1 MIDKYINVDKVI
13 SIKIFDKK
21 DVLNESFV
29 CTLIHRK
36 GTVKRRRLKFN
47 GFKVEIECV
56 YYKDDIFEQL
66 FSDKITRTKLNEL
79 YMKEYIE
86 DNIENNYIIEDNIL
100 YEKPRVEI
108 TLINDELVVVHR
120 DSVKELYKYLN
131 DWNFY
136 SDGEF
141 DYSKMP
147 IEYLCLLPQRI
158 FKKVYGT
165 V

>member
-21 DVLNESFV
+21 DVINENFV

-66 FSDKITRTKLNEL
+66 FSGKITRTKLNEL

-100 YEKPRVEI
+100 YEKPRIEI
-108 TLINDELVVVHR
+108 TLINDELEIIHR
-120 DSVKELYKYLN
+120 DSVKELYKYLDN
-131 DWNFY
+131 I
-136 SDGEF
+136 GL
-141 DYSKMP
+141 SKHKN
-147 IEYLCLLPQRI
+147 I
-158 FKKVYGT
+158 KKV
-165 V
+165 

>member
-1 MIDKYINVDKVI
+1 MIDKYINVNKVI

-66 FSDKITRTKLNEL
+66 FSGKITRAKLNEL

-86 DNIENNYIIEDNIL
+86 DNIANNYIIEDNIL
-100 YEKPRVEI
+100 YEKPRIEI
-108 TLINDELVVVHR
+108 TLINDELEIIHR
-120 DSVKELYKYLN
+120 DSVKELYKYLDN
-131 DWNFY
+131 I
-136 SDGEF
+136 GL
-141 DYSKMP
+141 SKHKN
-147 IEYLCLLPQRI
+147 I
-158 FKKVYGT
+158 KKV
-165 V
+165 

>member
-1 MIDKYINVDKVI
+1 MIGKYINVDKVI

-21 DVLNESFV
+21 DILNESFV

-66 FSDKITRTKLNEL
+66 FSGKITRTKLNEL

-86 DNIENNYIIEDNIL
+86 NNIENNYIIEDNIL
-100 YEKPRVEI
+100 YEKPRIEI
-108 TLINDELVVVHR
+108 TRINDELEIIHR
-120 DSVKELYKYLN
+120 DSVKELYKYLDN
-131 DWNFY
+131 I
-136 SDGEF
+136 GL
-141 DYSKMP
+141 SKHKN
-147 IEYLCLLPQRI
+147 I
-158 FKKVYGT
+158 KKV
-165 V
+165 

>member
-66 FSDKITRTKLNEL
+66 FSGKITRTKLNEL
-79 YMKEYIE
+79 YMKEY
-86 DNIENNYIIEDNIL
+86 IENNYIIEDNIL

-120 DSVKELYKYLN
+120 DSVKELYNYLN
-131 DWNFY
+131 NI
-136 SDGEF
+136 GL
-141 DYSKMP
+141 SKHKN
-147 IEYLCLLPQRI
+147 I
-158 FKKVYGT
+158 KKV
-165 V
+165 

>member
-21 DVLNESFV
+21 DVLDESFV

-66 FSDKITRTKLNEL
+66 FSGSITRTKLNEL

-86 DNIENNYIIEDNIL
+86 DNIENNYVIENNIL
-100 YEKPRVEI
+100 YEKPRIEI
-108 TLINDELVVVHR
+108 TLINDELEIIHR

-131 DWNFY
+131 NI
-136 SDGEF
+136 GL
-141 DYSKMP
+141 SKHKN
-147 IEYLCLLPQRI
+147 I
-158 FKKVYGT
+158 KKV
-165 V
+165 

>member
-1 MIDKYINVDKVI
+1 MIGKYINVDKVI

-66 FSDKITRTKLNEL
+66 FSGKITRAKLNEL

-86 DNIENNYIIEDNIL
+86 DNIANNYIIEDNIL
-100 YEKPRVEI
+100 YEKPRIEI
-108 TLINDELVVVHR
+108 TLINDELEIIHR
-120 DSVKELYKYLN
+120 DSVKELYKYLDN
-131 DWNFY
+131 I
-136 SDGEF
+136 GL
-141 DYSKMP
+141 SKHKN
-147 IEYLCLLPQRI
+147 I
-158 FKKVYGT
+158 KKV
-165 V
+165 

>member
-1 MIDKYINVDKVI
+1 MINKYINVDKVI

-66 FSDKITRTKLNEL
+66 FSGKITRTKLNEL

-86 DNIENNYIIEDNIL
+86 DNIENNYVIEDNIL
-100 YEKPRVEI
+100 YEKPRIEI
-108 TLINDELVVVHR
+108 TLINDELEIIHR
-120 DSVKELYKYLN
+120 DSVIELYNYLN
-131 DWNFY
+131 NI
-136 SDGEF
+136 GL
-141 DYSKMP
+141 SKHKN
-147 IEYLCLLPQRI
+147 I
-158 FKKVYGT
+158 KKV
-165 V
+165 

>member
-66 FSDKITRTKLNEL
+66 FSGKITRTKLNEL

-86 DNIENNYIIEDNIL
+86 DNIANNYIIEDNIL
-100 YEKPRVEI
+100 YEKPRIEI
-108 TLINDELVVVHR
+108 TLINDELEIIHQ
-120 DSVKELYKYLN
+120 DSVKELYKYLDN
-131 DWNFY
+131 I
-136 SDGEF
+136 GL
-141 DYSKMP
+141 SKHKN
-147 IEYLCLLPQRI
+147 I
-158 FKKVYGT
+158 KKV
-165 V
+165 

>member
-36 GTVKRRRLKFN
+36 GTVKGRRLKFN
-47 GFKVEIECV
+47 RFKVEIECV

-100 YEKPRVEI
+100 YEKPRIEI
-108 TLINDELVVVHR
+108 TLINDELEIIHR
-120 DSVKELYKYLN
+120 DSVKELYKYLDN
-131 DWNFY
+131 I
-136 SDGEF
+136 GL
-141 DYSKMP
+141 SKHKN
-147 IEYLCLLPQRI
+147 I
-158 FKKVYGT
+158 KKV
-165 V
+165 

>member
-1 MIDKYINVDKVI
+1 MIGKYINVDKVI

-66 FSDKITRTKLNEL
+66 FSGKITRTKLNEL

-86 DNIENNYIIEDNIL
+86 YNIENNYIIEDNIL

-108 TLINDELVVVHR
+108 TLINDELEIIHR
-120 DSVKELYKYLN
+120 DSVKELYKYLDN
-131 DWNFY
+131 I
-136 SDGEF
+136 GL
-141 DYSKMP
+141 SKHKN
-147 IEYLCLLPQRI
+147 I
-158 FKKVYGT
+158 KKV
-165 V
+165 

>member
-1 MIDKYINVDKVI
+1 MIDKYINVNKVI

-66 FSDKITRTKLNEL
+66 FSGKITRAKLNEL

-86 DNIENNYIIEDNIL
+86 DNIANNYIIEDNIL
-100 YEKPRVEI
+100 YEKPRIEI
-108 TLINDELVVVHR
+108 TLINDELEIIHR

-131 DWNFY
+131 NI
-136 SDGEF
+136 GL
-141 DYSKMP
+141 SKHKN
-147 IEYLCLLPQRI
+147 I
-158 FKKVYGT
+158 KKV
-165 V
+165 

>member
-21 DVLNESFV
+21 DVFNESFV

-66 FSDKITRTKLNEL
+66 FSGKITRTKLNEL

-86 DNIENNYIIEDNIL
+86 DNIANNYIIEDNIL
-100 YEKPRVEI
+100 YEKPRIEI
-108 TLINDELVVVHR
+108 TLINDELEIIHR
-120 DSVKELYKYLN
+120 DSVKELYKYLDN
-131 DWNFY
+131 I
-136 SDGEF
+136 GL
-141 DYSKMP
+141 SKHKN
-147 IEYLCLLPQRI
+147 I
-158 FKKVYGT
+158 KKV
-165 V
+165 

>member
-36 GTVKRRRLKFN
+36 GTVKRIRLKFN

-66 FSDKITRTKLNEL
+66 FSGKITRAKLNEL
-79 YMKEYIE
+79 YMKEYI
-86 DNIENNYIIEDNIL
+86 Y
-100 YEKPRVEI
+100 R
-108 TLINDELVVVHR
+108 R
-120 DSVKELYKYLN
+120 
-131 DWNFY
+131 
-136 SDGEF
+136 
-141 DYSKMP
+141 
-147 IEYLCLLPQRI
+147 
-158 FKKVYGT
+158 
-165 V
+165 

>member
-66 FSDKITRTKLNEL
+66 FSGKITRTKLNEL
-79 YMKEYIE
+79 YMKEYIIE
-86 DNIENNYIIEDNIL
+86 YNIENNYIIEDNIL

-120 DSVKELYKYLN
+120 DSVKELYNYLN
-131 DWNFY
+131 NI
-136 SDGEF
+136 GL
-141 DYSKMP
+141 SKHKN
-147 IEYLCLLPQRI
+147 I
-158 FKKVYGT
+158 KKV
-165 V
+165 

>member
-66 FSDKITRTKLNEL
+66 FSGKITRAKLNEL

-86 DNIENNYIIEDNIL
+86 DNIANNYIIEDNIL
-100 YEKPRVEI
+100 YEKPRIEI
-108 TLINDELVVVHR
+108 TLINDELEIIHR
-120 DSVKELYKYLN
+120 DSVKELYKYLDN
-131 DWNFY
+131 I
-136 SDGEF
+136 GL
-141 DYSKMP
+141 SKYKN
-147 IEYLCLLPQRI
+147 I
-158 FKKVYGT
+158 KKV
-165 V
+165 

>member
-66 FSDKITRTKLNEL
+66 FSGKITRTKLNEL

-100 YEKPRVEI
+100 YEKPRIEI
-108 TLINDELVVVHR
+108 TLINDELEIIHR
-120 DSVKELYKYLN
+120 DSVKELYKYLDN
-131 DWNFY
+131 I
-136 SDGEF
+136 GL
-141 DYSKMP
+141 SKHKN
-147 IEYLCLLPQRI
+147 IT
-158 FKKVYGT
+158 KV
-165 V
+165 

>member
-21 DVLNESFV
+21 DVLDESFV

-56 YYKDDIFEQL
+56 YYKDDIFDQL
-66 FSDKITRTKLNEL
+66 FSGKITRTKLNEL

-86 DNIENNYIIEDNIL
+86 DNIENNYIIENNIL
-100 YEKPRVEI
+100 YEKPRIEI
-108 TLINDELVVVHR
+108 TLINDELEIIHR
-120 DSVKELYKYLN
+120 DSVKELYKYLDN
-131 DWNFY
+131 I
-136 SDGEF
+136 GL
-141 DYSKMP
+141 SKHKN
-147 IEYLCLLPQRI
+147 I
-158 FKKVYGT
+158 KKI
-165 V
+165 

>member
-1 MIDKYINVDKVI
+1 MIDKYINVNKVI

-21 DVLNESFV
+21 DVFNESFV

-66 FSDKITRTKLNEL
+66 FSGKITRTKLNEL

-86 DNIENNYIIEDNIL
+86 DNIANNYIIEDNIL
-100 YEKPRVEI
+100 YEKPRIEI
-108 TLINDELVVVHR
+108 TLINDELEIIHR
-120 DSVKELYKYLN
+120 DSVKELYKYLDN
-131 DWNFY
+131 I
-136 SDGEF
+136 GL
-141 DYSKMP
+141 SKHKN
-147 IEYLCLLPQRI
+147 I
-158 FKKVYGT
+158 KKV
-165 V
+165 

>member
-66 FSDKITRTKLNEL
+66 FSGSITRTKLNEL

-86 DNIENNYIIEDNIL
+86 DNIENNYVIENNIL
-100 YEKPRVEI
+100 YEKPRIEI
-108 TLINDELVVVHR
+108 TLINDELEIIHR

-131 DWNFY
+131 NI
-136 SDGEF
+136 GL
-141 DYSKMP
+141 SKHKN
-147 IEYLCLLPQRI
+147 I
-158 FKKVYGT
+158 KKV
-165 V
+165 

>member
-66 FSDKITRTKLNEL
+66 FSGSITRTKLNEL

-100 YEKPRVEI
+100 YEKPRIEI
-108 TLINDELVVVHR
+108 TLINDELEIIHR
-120 DSVKELYKYLN
+120 DSVKELYKYLDN
-131 DWNFY
+131 I
-136 SDGEF
+136 GL
-141 DYSKMP
+141 SKHKN
-147 IEYLCLLPQRI
+147 I
-158 FKKVYGT
+158 KKV
-165 V
+165 

>member
-1 MIDKYINVDKVI
+1 MIGKYINVDKVI

-66 FSDKITRTKLNEL
+66 FSGSITRTKLNEL

-86 DNIENNYIIEDNIL
+86 DNIANNYIIKDNIL
-100 YEKPRVEI
+100 YEKPRIEI
-108 TLINDELVVVHR
+108 TLINDELEIIHR
-120 DSVKELYKYLN
+120 DSVKELYKYLDN
-131 DWNFY
+131 I
-136 SDGEF
+136 GL
-141 DYSKMP
+141 SKHKN
-147 IEYLCLLPQRI
+147 I
-158 FKKVYGT
+158 KKV
-165 V
+165 

>member
-56 YYKDDIFEQL
+56 YYKDDIFDQL
-66 FSDKITRTKLNEL
+66 FSGKITRTKLNEL

-86 DNIENNYIIEDNIL
+86 DNIANNYIIEDNIL
-100 YEKPRVEI
+100 YEKPRIEI
-108 TLINDELVVVHR
+108 TLINDELEIIHR
-120 DSVKELYKYLN
+120 DSVKELYKYLDN
-131 DWNFY
+131 I
-136 SDGEF
+136 GL
-141 DYSKMP
+141 SKHKN
-147 IEYLCLLPQRI
+147 I
-158 FKKVYGT
+158 KKV
-165 V
+165 

>member
-66 FSDKITRTKLNEL
+66 FSGKITRAKLNEL

-86 DNIENNYIIEDNIL
+86 DNIANNYIIEDNIL
-100 YEKPRVEI
+100 YEKPRIEI
-108 TLINDELVVVHR
+108 TLINDELEIIHR
-120 DSVKELYKYLN
+120 DSVIELYNYLN
-131 DWNFY
+131 NI
-136 SDGEF
+136 GL
-141 DYSKMP
+141 SKHKN
-147 IEYLCLLPQRI
+147 I
-158 FKKVYGT
+158 KKV
-165 V
+165 

>member
-21 DVLNESFV
+21 DVLDESFV

-56 YYKDDIFEQL
+56 YYKDDIFDQL
-66 FSDKITRTKLNEL
+66 FSGKITRTKLNEL

-100 YEKPRVEI
+100 YEKPRIEI
-108 TLINDELVVVHR
+108 TLINDELEIIHR
-120 DSVKELYKYLN
+120 DSVIELYKYLN
-131 DWNFY
+131 NI
-136 SDGEF
+136 GL
-141 DYSKMP
+141 SKHKN
-147 IEYLCLLPQRI
+147 I
-158 FKKVYGT
+158 KKV
-165 V
+165 

>member
-66 FSDKITRTKLNEL
+66 FSGKITRTKLNEL

-86 DNIENNYIIEDNIL
+86 DNIANNYIIEDNIL
-100 YEKPRVEI
+100 YEKPRIEI
-108 TLINDELVVVHR
+108 TLINDELEIIHR
-120 DSVKELYKYLN
+120 DSLKELYKYLDN
-131 DWNFY
+131 I
-136 SDGEF
+136 GL
-141 DYSKMP
+141 SKHKN
-147 IEYLCLLPQRI
+147 I
-158 FKKVYGT
+158 KKV
-165 V
+165 

>member
-1 MIDKYINVDKVI
+1 MIDKYINVNKVI

-66 FSDKITRTKLNEL
+66 FSGKITRTKLNEL

-86 DNIENNYIIEDNIL
+86 DNIANNYIIEDNIL
-100 YEKPRVEI
+100 YEKPRIEI
-108 TLINDELVVVHR
+108 TLINDELEIIHR
-120 DSVKELYKYLN
+120 DSVKELYKYLDN
-131 DWNFY
+131 IGF
-136 SDGEF
+136 
-141 DYSKMP
+141 SKHKN
-147 IEYLCLLPQRI
+147 I
-158 FKKVYGT
+158 KKV
-165 V
+165 

>member
-1 MIDKYINVDKVI
+1 MIDKYINVNKVI

-66 FSDKITRTKLNEL
+66 FSGKITRAKLNEL

-86 DNIENNYIIEDNIL
+86 DNIANNYIIEDNIL
-100 YEKPRVEI
+100 YEKPCIEI
-108 TLINDELVVVHR
+108 TLINDELETIHR
-120 DSVKELYKYLN
+120 DSVKELYKYLDN
-131 DWNFY
+131 I
-136 SDGEF
+136 GL
-141 DYSKMP
+141 SKHKN
-147 IEYLCLLPQRI
+147 I
-158 FKKVYGT
+158 KKV
-165 V
+165 

>member
-66 FSDKITRTKLNEL
+66 FSGSITRTKLNEL

-86 DNIENNYIIEDNIL
+86 DNIENNYVIENNIL
-100 YEKPRVEI
+100 YEKPRIEI
-108 TLINDELVVVHR
+108 TLINDELEIIHR
-120 DSVKELYKYLN
+120 DSVKELYKYLDN
-131 DWNFY
+131 I
-136 SDGEF
+136 GL
-141 DYSKMP
+141 SKHKN
-147 IEYLCLLPQRI
+147 I
-158 FKKVYGT
+158 KKV
-165 V
+165 

>member
-1 MIDKYINVDKVI
+1 MIDKYINVNKVI

-66 FSDKITRTKLNEL
+66 FSGSITRTKLNEL

-100 YEKPRVEI
+100 YEKPRIEI
-108 TLINDELVVVHR
+108 TLINDELEIIHR
-120 DSVKELYKYLN
+120 DSVKELYKYLDN
-131 DWNFY
+131 I
-136 SDGEF
+136 GL
-141 DYSKMP
+141 SKHKN
-147 IEYLCLLPQRI
+147 I
-158 FKKVYGT
+158 KKV
-165 V
+165 

>member
-36 GTVKRRRLKFN
+36 DTVKRRRLKFN

-66 FSDKITRTKLNEL
+66 FSGKITRTKLNEL

-86 DNIENNYIIEDNIL
+86 DNIENNYVIEDNIL
-100 YEKPRVEI
+100 YEKPRIEI
-108 TLINDELVVVHR
+108 TLINDELEIIHR
-120 DSVKELYKYLN
+120 DSVKELYKYLDN
-131 DWNFY
+131 I
-136 SDGEF
+136 GL
-141 DYSKMP
+141 SKHKN
-147 IEYLCLLPQRI
+147 I
-158 FKKVYGT
+158 KKV
-165 V
+165 

>member
-21 DVLNESFV
+21 DVFNESFV

-66 FSDKITRTKLNEL
+66 FSGKITRTKLNEL

-86 DNIENNYIIEDNIL
+86 DNIVNNYIIEDNIL
-100 YEKPRVEI
+100 YEKPRIEI
-108 TLINDELVVVHR
+108 TLINDELEIIHR
-120 DSVKELYKYLN
+120 DSVKELYKYLDN
-131 DWNFY
+131 I
-136 SDGEF
+136 GL
-141 DYSKMP
+141 SKHKN
-147 IEYLCLLPQRI
+147 I
-158 FKKVYGT
+158 KKV
-165 V
+165 

>member
-21 DVLNESFV
+21 DVLYESFV

-66 FSDKITRTKLNEL
+66 FSGKITRTKLNEL

-86 DNIENNYIIEDNIL
+86 DNIANNYIIEDNIL
-100 YEKPRVEI
+100 YEKPRIEI
-108 TLINDELVVVHR
+108 TLINDELEIIHR

-131 DWNFY
+131 NI
-136 SDGEF
+136 GL
-141 DYSKMP
+141 SKHKN
-147 IEYLCLLPQRI
+147 I
-158 FKKVYGT
+158 KKV
-165 V
+165 

>member
-66 FSDKITRTKLNEL
+66 FSGKITRTKLNEL

-86 DNIENNYIIEDNIL
+86 NNIENNYIIEDNIL
-100 YEKPRVEI
+100 YEKPRIEI
-108 TLINDELVVVHR
+108 TRINDELEIIHR
-120 DSVKELYKYLN
+120 DSVKELYKYLDN
-131 DWNFY
+131 I
-136 SDGEF
+136 GL
-141 DYSKMP
+141 SKHKN
-147 IEYLCLLPQRI
+147 I
-158 FKKVYGT
+158 KKV
-165 V
+165 

>member
-21 DVLNESFV
+21 DVFNESFV

-66 FSDKITRTKLNEL
+66 FSGKITRTKLNEL

-86 DNIENNYIIEDNIL
+86 DNIANNYIIEDNIL
-100 YEKPRVEI
+100 YEKPHIEI

-120 DSVKELYKYLN
+120 DSVIELYNYLN
-131 DWNFY
+131 NI
-136 SDGEF
+136 GL
-141 DYSKMP
+141 SKHKH
-147 IEYLCLLPQRI
+147 I
-158 FKKVYGT
+158 KKV
-165 V
+165 

>member
-1 MIDKYINVDKVI
+1 MIDKYINVDKII

-21 DVLNESFV
+21 DVLDESFV

-66 FSDKITRTKLNEL
+66 FSGKITRTKLNEL

-100 YEKPRVEI
+100 YEKPRIEI
-108 TLINDELVVVHR
+108 TLINDELEIIHR

-131 DWNFY
+131 NI
-136 SDGEF
+136 GL
-141 DYSKMP
+141 SKHKN
-147 IEYLCLLPQRI
+147 I
-158 FKKVYGT
+158 KKV
-165 V
+165 

>member
-1 MIDKYINVDKVI
+1 MIGKYINVDKVI

-36 GTVKRRRLKFN
+36 DTVKRRRLKFN

-66 FSDKITRTKLNEL
+66 FSGKITRTKLNEL

-86 DNIENNYIIEDNIL
+86 DNIENNYVIEDNIL
-100 YEKPRVEI
+100 YEKPRIEI
-108 TLINDELVVVHR
+108 TLINDELEIIHR
-120 DSVKELYKYLN
+120 DSVKELYKYLDN
-131 DWNFY
+131 I
-136 SDGEF
+136 GL
-141 DYSKMP
+141 SKHKH
-147 IEYLCLLPQRI
+147 I
-158 FKKVYGT
+158 KKV
-165 V
+165 